1 MDTDGAKLG
10 TKAAASRFMVGLCSK
25 ILPSGSAE
33 FDDIDA
39 SNSCYLCI
47 WEVAAVAWSQTA
59 ELSHSLSTL
68 WHLKMLNPRLNGALL
83 TSVAGF
89 L

>member
-1 MDTDGAKLG
+1 MDTDGVKLG
-10 TKAAASRFMVGLCSK
+10 TKAAASRFMVGLWSK

-47 WEVAAVAWSQTA
+47 WEVAAVA
-59 ELSHSLSTL
+59 
-68 WHLKMLNPRLNGALL
+68 
-83 TSVAGF
+83 
-89 L
+89 